1 MQSRARPRF
10 SEPPKFALYLSSG
23 FLGWLGLM
31 RRGLASAGWVLLL
44 TPLHWL
50 LLSLAAWRAVYQ
62 LIVAPFVWEKT
73 AHGLAKTSHR
83 AARMTRALLALEL
96 LHLRLDAAQHVL
108 LFCFV
113 VCVLLLLFC
122 VC

>member
-1 MQSRARPRF
+1 
-10 SEPPKFALYLSSG
+10 
-23 FLGWLGLM
+23 M

-83 AARMTRALLALEL
+83 AARMTRALLALEREL
-96 LHLRLDAAQHVL
+96 DDLERSGKLPAIDDTATNTSAIRRRLRRESASG
-108 LFCFV
+108 
-113 VCVLLLLFC
+113 
-122 VC
+122 